1 MSRNR
6 ISSKFRVRGLRV
18 FVIGILLFSSLLSFS
33 LAQEGYTYD
42 SKGRRD
48 PFIALVT
55 PAGVLL
61 TLDKEDVKTDLAVEG
76 IIYDKQGSSYAI
88 VNSEVVRVGDSTASC
103 YQVLKIED
111 KKVIFI
117 KEGNIREVPLK
128 EGNP

>member
-1 MSRNR
+1 MSKNR
-6 ISSKFRVRGLRV
+6 ISSKFRVWGLRV

-33 LAQEGYTYD
+33 LAQEEYTYD

-55 PAGVLL
+55 PDGVLL

-88 VNSEVVRVGDSTASC
+88 VNSEVARVGDSTASG

-117 KEGNIREVPLK
+117 KEGSIREVPLK
-128 EGNP
+128 EDNP